1 LLAKGAPFLRQKKIW
16 AQHQDVAAALALA
29 PERADLQEAGWN
41 ELTEETLVD
50 QGEQVSTLRT

>member
-1 LLAKGAPFLRQKKIW
+1 MFATKKSC